1 MSATIDDLIETTAF
15 ELSDGSIIRKTIQK
29 ADPEAGI
36 PAATSF
42 VQSFPPDKINVSD
55 EALKNFAEY
64 LILNPAIECKN
75 LEKGFYPDH
84 FEFKAIFAPLNDPE
98 RKRTQTITLAG
109 YIDENEETGFRLE
122 FTPELPITDS
132 LKKIFSLGYQRIKKT
147 GIIRLL
153 DENQFEEL
161 AKNGKQIDKW
171 ESNTIPCRPQG

>member
-171 ESNTIPCRPQG
+171 ESNTISCRPQG